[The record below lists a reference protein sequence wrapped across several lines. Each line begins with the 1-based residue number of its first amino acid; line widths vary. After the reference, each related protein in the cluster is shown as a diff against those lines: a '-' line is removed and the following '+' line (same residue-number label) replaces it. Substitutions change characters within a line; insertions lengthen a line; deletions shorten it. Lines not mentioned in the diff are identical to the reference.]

1 MLDYLVPL
9 FLVLLGVVG
18 LAIYT
23 LTIALRD
30 STRQIAKM
38 NEQLLVLLGTRDGG
52 EAVGRALVASAKLP
66 KKEIPGVSKKE
77 EKPEKPAG
85 VKFTV
90 GYK

>member
-1 MLDYLVPL
+1 MLDYFVPL
-9 FLVLLGVVG
+9 FLIL
-18 LAIYT
+18 LAIIGLTVYT

-30 STRQIAKM
+30 STRRIAKM

-52 EAVGRALVASAKLP
+52 EAVGRALVASARLP

-77 EKPEKPAG
+77 EKPEEPKG

>member
-1 MLDYLVPL
+1 MLDYFVPL
-9 FLVLLGVVG
+9 FLIL
-18 LAIYT
+18 LAIIGLTVYT

-30 STRQIAKM
+30 SMRQITKI

-52 EAVGRALVASAKLP
+52 EAVGRALVASARLP

-77 EKPEKPAG
+77 EKSEEPKG